1 MGNAVVHFEIHGSDA
16 EKLGKFYSE
25 LLGWQTQYMPE
36 MSDVMVDTASG
47 AGINGGIGD
56 QSQTSAKVTV
66 YIEADDL
73 DAKLKEIEALGGKT
87 VTPPTEIPNVVTF
100 ALFQDP
106 QGNVVGLVKALEP
119 GQEAPGVSAGSNTPL
134 DWFEIYGSEPKSLKD
149 FYSKAFDWKVET
161 STDGGMEYHHFDTG
175 AGRGIHG
182 AVTADPSGTN
192 KVVLWGNVDDVAK
205 FQQRAEELGADVA
218 MPPMKMGDTMELG
231 IIKDPDG
238 NLFGLYQR
246 KEKP

>member
-1 MGNAVVHFEIHGSDA
+1 MGNAVVHFEIHGSNA

-25 LLGWQTQYMPE
+25 LFGWQTQYIPE
-36 MSDVMVDTASG
+36 MSYVTVDTASG

-56 QSQTSAKVTV
+56 NAEAQAKVTV
-66 YIEADDL
+66 YVEAPDL

-87 VTPPTEIPNVVTF
+87 VTAPTEIPNIVTF

-119 GQEAPGVSAGSNTPL
+119 GQEAPGVSPGSNTPL
-134 DWFEIYGSEPKSLKD
+134 DWFEIYGSDPKSLKD

-161 STDGGMEYHHFDTG
+161 SDDGGMEYNHFDTG

-205 FQQRAEELGADVA
+205 FQQRAEELGAEIA
-218 MPPMKMGDTMELG
+218 MPPMKVSDNMEVG
-231 IIKDPDG
+231 IIKDPDE
-238 NLFGLYQR
+238 NLFGLYR
-246 KEKP
+246 RGEES